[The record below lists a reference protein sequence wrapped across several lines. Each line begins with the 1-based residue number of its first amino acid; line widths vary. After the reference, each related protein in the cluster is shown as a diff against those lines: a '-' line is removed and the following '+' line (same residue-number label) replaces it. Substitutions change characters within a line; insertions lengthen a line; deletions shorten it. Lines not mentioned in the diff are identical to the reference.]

1 MIGIDCDVN
10 RFERAIRKERKK
22 VHIIL
27 LSSQLRAIRGYLKGK
42 NAILHS
48 LDTEIVEQAL
58 GLPKNFRI
66 WIYHHFKNRMENI
79 CMSRILMFVQKY
91 KSKIKDIWKRNQK
104 RLPTY
109 IFLFIAGLYLYG
121 FLVHSIVTGIDNVW
135 QKRENDLFTWNPV
148 ENVGSILPCAALE
161 RRAF

>member
-58 GLPKNFRI
+58 GLPKKTFGFGFITISKTGWRI
-66 WIYHHFKNRMENI
+66 SV
-79 CMSRILMFVQKY
+79 C
-91 KSKIKDIWKRNQK
+91 
-104 RLPTY
+104 P
-109 IFLFIAGLYLYG
+109 G
-121 FLVHSIVTGIDNVW
+121 F
-135 QKRENDLFTWNPV
+135 
-148 ENVGSILPCAALE
+148 
-161 RRAF
+161 

>member
-1 MIGIDCDVN
+1 
-10 RFERAIRKERKK
+10 
-22 VHIIL
+22 
-27 LSSQLRAIRGYLKGK
+27 
-42 NAILHS
+42 
-48 LDTEIVEQAL
+48 
-58 GLPKNFRI
+58 
-66 WIYHHFKNRMENI
+66 
-79 CMSRILMFVQKY
+79 MSRILMFVQKY

-148 ENVGSILPCAALE
+148 ELSLIHI
-161 RRAF
+161 